1 MQTRYAANDR
11 GATRLSWLDSR
22 HTFSFGDW
30 HDPRYMGVSVLRVI
44 NDDRVRAGAGFAT
57 HGHRDMEILTYVTAG
72 VIAHEDSTGQREE
85 VPAGEFQLMHAG
97 KGILHSEFNAL
108 TDQELRFLQIWILP
122 DETGGR
128 PGYEQRGFPRRDGLQ
143 LIVSRDGADGSL
155 TVRQDTRVWRGVLAD
170 GARQALPLASSRVGY
185 LHVVSG
191 VLDVAGQSL
200 LEGDGMA
207 ISEEGGP
214 VVEARADAEFLFF
227 DLPPVTVARP

>member
-1 MQTRYAANDR
+1 MRTLHAAGDR
-11 GATRLSWLDSR
+11 GVTRLSWLDSR

-30 HDPRYMGVSVLRVI
+30 HDPRRLGVSALRVI
-44 NDDRVRAGAGFAT
+44 NDDRVRPGAGFAT

-72 VIAHEDSTGQREE
+72 AIAHEDSTGQHQE

-108 TDQELRFLQIWILP
+108 PGQELRFLQIWILP
-122 DETGGR
+122 DERGGHA
-128 PGYEQRGFPRRDGLQ
+128 GYEQRGFPRRKGLQ

-155 TVRQDTRVWRGVLAD
+155 TVRQDARVWRGLMA
-170 GARQALPLASSRVGY
+170 GGERQVLPLDSLRAGY

-200 LEGDGMA
+200 REGDGLA
-207 ISEEGGP
+207 ISGEAGP
-214 VVEARADAEFLFF
+214 AVVAHADSEFLFF
-227 DLPPVTVARP
+227 DLPPVPADR